1 MRGLIRRFDGFLRKA
16 YGVYEFCDDP
26 ECLLRIRVIPAPHL
40 LTLEAGQ
47 VAAGAAVI
55 ELHLWNEHIPPIPRA
70 GPTLAWA
77 IQFQRLI
84 IASFRR
90 LAAQMAHDPRLADV
104 EAVIGVTVLI
114 SPGGDSGGEKL
125 FRRLG
130 FAVGPYHS
138 PLGRFGEFWE
148 NFYSW
153 GIMWAYNAVSLRQRR
168 LLGLHRCEVWM
179 SAPEFLRRYEA

>member
-26 ECLLRIRVIPAPHL
+26 ECLLRIRVIPAPHAL
-40 LTLEAGQ
+40 AVEGGQ
-47 VAAGAAVI
+47 VPAGAAVI

-77 IQFQRLI
+77 IQFQRLV
-84 IASFRR
+84 IASFRQ
-90 LAAQMAHDPRLADV
+90 LAAHMARDPRLAGV
-104 EAVIGVTVLI
+104 AAVFGVTVLI

-138 PLGRFGEFWE
+138 PLGRFAEFWE

-153 GIMWAYNAVSLRQRR
+153 GIIWAFNDVSLRQRR
-168 LLGLHRCEVWM
+168 LLGLCRHEVWL
-179 SAPEFLRRYEA
+179 SALEFLRRYGA